1 MPLTSTQQ
9 QEIRDLT
16 AARIEEAARL
26 YRKSFAPI
34 PVQFDLRGRA
44 AGQFRFRCQGR
55 QREYTIRYNPWVF
68 AADLAHHQSD
78 TVAHEVAHYI
88 VHLLHPG
95 AKPHGREWKA
105 LMRQFGATPKAC
117 TPYDLTGVPTRQQAR
132 HVYRCACPG
141 LLHSLSTTRHR
152 RIQQGTRYLC
162 RSCKSSLQNFGVRS
176 CNPTSQET
184 GGPE

>member
-1 MPLTSTQQ
+1 MPLTSAQQ
-9 QEIRDLT
+9 QHIRNLT

-26 YRKSFAPI
+26 YQQTFAPI

-44 AGQFRFRCQGR
+44 AGQFRLRCQGR
-55 QREYTIRYNPWVF
+55 QREYAIRYNPWVF

-117 TPYDLTGVPTRQQAR
+117 TPYDLTGVPLRQQGR
-132 HVYRCACPG
+132 HAYLCACPDR
-141 LLHSLSTTRHR
+141 LHALSTTRHR
-152 RIQQGTRYLC
+152 RVLQGTRYLC
-162 RSCKSSLQNFGVRS
+162 RNCKAALTPGVFATDLS
-176 CNPTSQET
+176 
-184 GGPE
+184 